1 MKLDPKRIVDALQEL
16 VKEYNFTPEEVY
28 NVVKM

>member
-1 MKLDPKRIVDALQEL
+1 MKLDPKKIITALENI

-28 NVVKM
+28 NVIKM